1 MKENIIVSPYTLAD
15 IEKLNEAGATSILV
29 GIDAFPFASTIYV
42 SHDELLEARRL
53 TKALG
58 MNLYVNVNAFFM
70 ERDLDRLLEELAFI
84 KEVGVDGIYFT
95 DLAVYTQANKL
106 DMTDLLIYNPDTL
119 LTNHLDVQ
127 EYLNLG
133 LQMCTLASEITLEDI
148 VSIASKVQGRVEV
161 IIHGRLSMMHS
172 KRTLLTNYM
181 KFIDSDHKV
190 YENKDLYLIEEKRDD
205 HMPIFEDISGT
216 HMYTGFTLA
225 SFEEMEDFVG
235 AGVHDFRIESMF
247 YTIEELCRIIKDY
260 RYVLEHPESGRAFYQ
275 EYERNQKDRSITK
288 GFLYTK
294 TGAKK

>member
-1 MKENIIVSPYTLAD
+1 MEENIIVSPYTLAD
-15 IEKLNEAGATSILV
+15 IEKLYDAGATSILV

-42 SHDELLEARRL
+42 NHDELKEARKQ

-58 MNLYVNVNAFFM
+58 MNLYVNLNAFFM
-70 ERDLDRLLEELAFI
+70 EHDIDVLVKEL
-84 KEVGVDGIYFT
+84 KVLKDVGVDGIYFT
-95 DLAVYTQANKL
+95 DLAVYTEAKKL

-133 LQMCTLASEITLEDI
+133 LQMCTLASEITLEDV
-148 VSIASKVQGRVEV
+148 VSIASKVTGRVEV
-161 IIHGRLSMMHS
+161 IVHGRLSMMHS

-181 KFIDSDHKV
+181 RFINSDHPV
-190 YENKDLYLIEEKRDD
+190 VDNKRLYLIEEKRDD
-205 HMPIFEDISGT
+205 HMPIFEDVSGT

-225 SFEEMEDFVG
+225 SFEEMDDFVK
-235 AGVHDFRIESMF
+235 AGIRDFRIESMF
-247 YTIEELCRIIKDY
+247 SNVDELCRIIKDY
-260 RYVLEHPESGRAFYQ
+260 RYVLKHPESGRAFYQ
-275 EYERNQKDRSITK
+275 EYERNFVEQHITK